1 MNARFIVLK
10 KNTYYYL
17 LLVGVAL
24 VVLVMNWLTTLK
36 GDEYVYALVP
46 GEITRL
52 CNTIGDY
59 VHSIPAFYQ
68 GTNGRLADATER
80 LFASLVGKP
89 VFNVLNTLMLVLLIE
104 GIFTLAVGRRRSVTA
119 LSLVLV
125 CIAFCF
131 PYPGETL
138 LWMAGAFNYLWS
150 TTLSLWLL
158 CWLRWPP
165 HRDTIWH
172 HVLALLSGVIA
183 GWFNESTSLGVLLG
197 LCLYFALNRNEFTG
211 FRRRVLIG
219 YAIGLVIIMSSPALW
234 NRLSGG
240 ASVNTSL
247 SVLQMLSRRILG
259 LGYMTLRFVVPA
271 LAVAV
276 VFHTYHRQGGWRA
289 MVHRSDHCLLLGAFI
304 AAILLGMVIERPY
317 TLLVSVSMV
326 VCLRAFWPTLSRWP
340 VATRRIITAACL
352 VSCCVGS
359 GVALHKMWIYRAYDQ
374 GVQQQIAAGQQQC
387 ILKASHSPVSSRWI
401 VPDVYDNDTYHCAYR
416 TIYSYYYGK
425 ENVQF
430 LPPAIYDRYTAGT
443 LLKGA
448 APAPFVSSTPSLV
461 DTLLTIDGAPYA
473 LIPLK
478 ASLEGSNG
486 YGKVFRTDIEQY
498 WGSTTSLRRYWLG
511 SFKGF
516 VPFRPYY
523 LIIDGRRYEV
533 VASEIPATATSIE
546 LKLYFNGKWH
556 TVTFTRNN
564 NSS

>member
-138 LWMAGAFNYLWS
+138 LWMAGSFNYLWS

-197 LCLYFALNRNEFTG
+197 LCLYFALNRNEFMG

-234 NRLSGG
+234 NRLSDG

-247 SVLQMLSRRILG
+247 SAFQMLSRRILG

-352 VSCCVGS
+352 VSCCMGS

-374 GVQQQIAAGQQQC
+374 GVQQQ
-387 ILKASHSPVSSRWI
+387 V
-401 VPDVYDNDTYHCAYR
+401 
-416 TIYSYYYGK
+416 
-425 ENVQF
+425 
-430 LPPAIYDRYTAGT
+430 
-443 LLKGA
+443 
-448 APAPFVSSTPSLV
+448 
-461 DTLLTIDGAPYA
+461 
-473 LIPLK
+473 
-478 ASLEGSNG
+478 
-486 YGKVFRTDIEQY
+486 
-498 WGSTTSLRRYWLG
+498 
-511 SFKGF
+511 
-516 VPFRPYY
+516 
-523 LIIDGRRYEV
+523 
-533 VASEIPATATSIE
+533 
-546 LKLYFNGKWH
+546 
-556 TVTFTRNN
+556 
-564 NSS
+564 